1 MGWGESRRAGTRQVL
16 ALRWTVLNATGKLP
30 APPGWT
36 GLALEQ
42 PDPWGVSRDFR
53 GRDSSPAVVRSRAG
67 GPPYRQPR
75 VALFVVLF

>member
-1 MGWGESRRAGTRQVL
+1 ML
-16 ALRWTVLNATGKLP
+16 ALRWTVRNATGKLP

-53 GRDSSPAVVRSRAG
+53 GRDSRPAVLWSGAG
-67 GPPYRQPR
+67 GQPYRQRR
-75 VALFVVLF
+75 VALFEVLFLF